1 MSSDR
6 VTAAAEQLRACA
18 TVAELIGVTARAF
31 VEVLDVPA
39 CTISRVI
46 GDLLVDLV
54 QHRRA
59 GNPDRLGHGYLISD
73 YPLTRTVIETREPR
87 TVYAP
92 DADADPAETRLLQEL
107 GFDSLLMLAI
117 EAENAA
123 WGLVEVYGNSR
134 RFETPD
140 VEVAQA
146 LLAEVDDVLDRLAP
160 PAQERV
166 RVTICDVRP
175 RGGL

>member
-6 VTAAAEQLRACA
+6 VTAAAEQLRASA
-18 TVAELIGVTARAF
+18 TVAELIGATARTF

-92 DADADPAETRLLQEL
+92 DADADPAETRLLHEL

-117 EAENAA
+117 EAEDTA
-123 WGLVEVYGNSR
+123 WGLVEVYGNGR
-134 RFETPD
+134 RFEAPD
-140 VEVAQA
+140 IEVAQV
-146 LLAEVDDVLDRLAP
+146 LVAEVDQVLDRLAR
-160 PAQERV
+160 PAR
-166 RVTICDVRP
+166 
-175 RGGL
+175 